1 MKKLLFIIPLLF
13 GCSVENKLPTCD
25 EVYYQQPISKIEN
38 MQWSDLYVTKDSV
51 YHRYLYTEKDGDKI
65 LILEIS
71 Y

>member
-1 MKKLLFIIPLLF
+1 MKKLILLMLLLTSC
-13 GCSVENKLPTCD
+13 GSEALLLKHS
-25 EVYYQQPISKIEN
+25 EIYIQQPITKIEN

-51 YHRYLYTEKDGDKI
+51 YHRYLYTEKNGDKI